1 MFEPSEHLWWVW
13 GLIQNAVSPL
23 LPSCCGFSSALGP
36 GVSPQSLFKEKRR
49 RQNLELSYQGKNN
62 LHSFS
67 GPETLLWLLM
77 TNCSQ
82 LPPPFGIQA
91 SKRLFLNPS
100 DKPGKAAWVNM
111 LVPGPGKFYDCSGYG
126 NDY

>member
-1 MFEPSEHLWWVW
+1 MGFDSKCNFTPPTILLWLLLCPWMW
-13 GLIQNAVSPL
+13 GI
-23 LPSCCGFSSALGP
+23 SSK
-36 GVSPQSLFKEKRR
+36 SLFKEKRR
-49 RQNLELSYQGKNN
+49 QQNLELSYQGENN

-91 SKRLFLNPS
+91 SERLTLNPS
-100 DKPGKAAWVNM
+100 DKPGKGTWVNM
-111 LVPGPGKFYDCSGYG
+111 LVPGPGKFYGCSGYG